1 MSNREES
8 VFNLGQSQWVLEAD
22 NTSISILAQKLTN
35 EELWELEDHT
45 AASEISEIIQG
56 NTQSTSIKNE
66 NDRLHEET
74 FDSTKSSE
82 ILSRS
87 KLNGYKCNSETEF
100 SNQRQL
106 LIDNGN
112 NQGKEDGSSSTDIEE
127 FSFREDILF
136 ETDTEDQDTSDRE
149 GSSNS
154 NEEESPAKGVIFDG
168 STSESSVQK
177 GVLFQD
183 GTQEPPVKL
192 LFSKDHI
199 KGLLPA
205 GDILLLSNEQ
215 ELLGN
220 KGSLCDSGTEETPTK
235 EKTQFHKE
243 TWDFSKGEKSSLCS
257 GAEKPL
263 TKNDIFTACCE
274 PVASDVEN
282 EILDRSCCS
291 AELLPDEEVV
301 VERKE
306 YFQKFDNETLE
317 GSLDKKLG
325 CFKTLIQRSKL
336 LKQGIR
342 DELVHIN
349 SNETTEDNSSQ
360 NNDLEEFDQSFSYLM
375 ESSTADS
382 KEHYKALLLFELNNA
397 LRRQVKTLRN
407 EVCHLKK
414 ANYCLS
420 EYGDILKTCEVQ
432 SVQLVGEKQQVNR
445 KAWDLNETIM
455 RLKEDQT
462 KQENLIMGL
471 QCNNAALAAK
481 IEALQLDALRE
492 EQLVEVLRE
501 LERKINDLNDVNSN
515 IILEKKELEN
525 CNRNLVCA
533 LENIKKEL
541 AEKEAA
547 NKSFQMQL
555 EKSTAEHR
563 ALQEEH
569 SAVIQE
575 RDKFIHL
582 SAELEGS
589 LCQKEMGIEYMK
601 TERSKAEAELNSL
614 RSSLQRLKE
623 EKENVDQQLLSL
635 TADLD
640 QYKAEREA
648 EKEQLRAKYAKLVS
662 ELELLQDEC
671 ENEQTETEKLKYEID
686 AVRSDNVHLQEL
698 VAKEKEQ
705 KQSLRREA
713 NKWKHQLEKVIQ
725 TQAEKETEM
734 HQVINALT
742 SEVNL
747 LKETSRKKE
756 DELKRKTN
764 MLKNVIMGMKLV
776 RSDLSS
782 DGEAYERDCINFTC
796 VQRAS
801 QLLSKINS
809 LLALTEGILVCQETD
824 TVSSGQTENSAGG
837 RVCELKEKI
846 KHLDSKKEALEKE
859 LQKRRA
865 SVPDLTE
872 LNRKKITED
881 LAAEDANTI
890 SATMEGSRN
899 TMDQFRKK
907 LDENHKL
914 INEQNE
920 LMAKMEY
927 LLDHKSD
934 ECSMLLKENQKLQG
948 RTDSLVSK
956 LKSFTEMV
964 HLANQKLQMYN
975 IQIIRLE
982 AANQE
987 LRNTLKKQFREYT
1000 KEKERT
1006 EAALEMSESQL
1017 QQSGVEQICFHQK
1030 TED

>member
-725 TQAEKETEM
+725 TQAEK
-734 HQVINALT
+734 
-742 SEVNL
+742 
-747 LKETSRKKE
+747 
-756 DELKRKTN
+756 
-764 MLKNVIMGMKLV
+764 GMKLV

-920 LMAKMEY
+920 L
-927 LLDHKSD
+927 
-934 ECSMLLKENQKLQG
+934 
-948 RTDSLVSK
+948 

-1000 KEKERT
+1000 KEKESRT
-1006 EAALEMSESQL
+1006 EAALEMSESQKL
-1017 QQSGVEQICFHQK
+1017 PRISCWRK
-1030 TED
+1030 N